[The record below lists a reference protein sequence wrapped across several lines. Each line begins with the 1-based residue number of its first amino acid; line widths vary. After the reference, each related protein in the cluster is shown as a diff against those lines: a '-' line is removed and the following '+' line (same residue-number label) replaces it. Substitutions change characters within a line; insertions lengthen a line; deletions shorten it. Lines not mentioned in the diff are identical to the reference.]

1 MHFFKEGY
9 IGAANGATLFL
20 DEIDE
25 LPLHLQIKLLGAI
38 ENKMYPPVG
47 GNTPKEPLFRL
58 VAATNRYLIK
68 LCAKKSCASTF
79 ITA

>member
-38 ENKMYPPVG
+38 ENKIYPP
-47 GNTPKEPLFRL
+47 RW
-58 VAATNRYLIK
+58 AAIPPRNRSFAL
-68 LCAKKSCASTF
+68 
-79 ITA
+79 